1 MIGLI
6 GPWLLGAAGVVIL
19 VEVLVLAIWTRKL
32 AKGGQALAV
41 MVTTQQ
47 ALVQA
52 DLQRLQ
58 ATLEETR
65 RLWAPYRR
73 ALRWLRHPLVAALL
87 ASFWRR
93 WRAA

>member
-1 MIGLI
+1 MI
-6 GPWLLGAAGVVIL
+6 GPWLLGVAGAVIL
-19 VEVLVLAIWTRKL
+19 VEVLVLAIWTRRL
-32 AKGGQALAV
+32 AKGGQALAL
-41 MVTTQQ
+41 MVTTQR

-87 ASFWRR
+87 ASFRRR

>member
-1 MIGLI
+1 VI
-6 GPWLLGAAGVVIL
+6 GPWLLVAAGVVIL
-19 VEVLVLAIWTRKL
+19 VEVLVLAIWTRRL
-32 AKGGQALAV
+32 AKGGQALAL

>member
-1 MIGLI
+1 VI
-6 GPWLLGAAGVVIL
+6 GPWLLVAAGAVIL
-19 VEVLVLAIWTRKL
+19 VEVLVLAIWTRRL
-32 AKGGQALAV
+32 AKGGQALAL

>member
-1 MIGLI
+1 MI
-6 GPWLLGAAGVVIL
+6 GPWLLAASGVVIL
-19 VEVLVLAIWTRKL
+19 VEVLVLAIWTRRL

-41 MVTTQQ
+41 MVTTQRG
-47 ALVQA
+47 LVQA

-65 RLWAPYRR
+65 RLWVPYRR
-73 ALRWLRHPLVAALL
+73 ALRWLRHPLVAALM

>member
-32 AKGGQALAV
+32 AKGGQTLAV

-52 DLQRLQ
+52 DVQRLQ
-58 ATLEETR
+58 AILEETR

-93 WRAA
+93 RRAA

>member
-1 MIGLI
+1 MGLI

>member
-1 MIGLI
+1 VI
-6 GPWLLGAAGVVIL
+6 GPWLLGVAGAVIL
-19 VEVLVLAIWTRKL
+19 VEVLVLAIWTRRL
-32 AKGGQALAV
+32 AKGGQALAL
-41 MVTTQQ
+41 MVTTQR